1 MRGLHVDFKAAW
13 QHSHTIQEELGMS
26 LKNTTFIYC
35 PHLKVMK
42 EMNLATTFAE
52 VTVACALKPNQLEI
66 GQYD

>member
-1 MRGLHVDFKAAW
+1 
-13 QHSHTIQEELGMS
+13 MS

-42 EMNLATTFAE
+42 EMNLATIFAE